1 MLEVYFESYGCSA
14 NYNSTEIMKGLVKQ
28 AGLNITS
35 NIDFADLVVINSC
48 IVKEPTEEKIRR
60 KVQDLSHAG
69 KKVILAG
76 CMAKLRK
83 KSFLNYDSVY
93 LLGTNHIKDINNLI
107 QEIVDGTYD
116 TEKYL
121 DNHSEVKVNVSKI
134 SDEKYIGINQISEGC
149 LGTCT
154 YCITRLAKGKL
165 FSYPS
170 EKIIESVK
178 NDVMSGCK
186 EIWIT
191 SQDNASYNSEMSK
204 DISKDGLVQLL
215 EEIIKIKGNFFVR
228 VGMMNPN
235 NVLKILPE
243 LIEIYK
249 HEKMFKFLHIPVQS
263 GSNKILKDMKRKYTR
278 EDVLKIVNEFKK
290 EIPNIIFSTDVIVGY
305 PGETKKDFEDTLDLV
320 KQINPE
326 ILNRSKFWPR
336 PQTPAEKL
344 KPISKDEMNKR
355 SLELA
360 NLHLQICKDNQK
372 KWIGWVGKVL
382 VDKKGFGNT
391 YLARSPEYKLFAV
404 QSKDKILGK
413 IVKIKV
419 KSVLP
424 HYLLA
429 IML

>member
-93 LLGTNHIKDINNLI
+93 LLGTNHIKNINNLI

-121 DNHSEVKVNVSKI
+121 DNKSEVKVNISKI
-134 SDEKYIGINQISEGC
+134 SDEKYIG
-149 LGTCT
+149 
-154 YCITRLAKGKL
+154 
-165 FSYPS
+165 
-170 EKIIESVK
+170 
-178 NDVMSGCK
+178 
-186 EIWIT
+186 IT
-191 SQDNASYNSEMSK
+191 SQDNASYNSEISK

-419 KSVLP
+419 NSILP
-424 HYLLA
+424 HYLIA
-429 IML
+429 TVS

>member
-93 LLGTNHIKDINNLI
+93 LLGTNHIKNINNLI

-121 DNHSEVKVNVSKI
+121 DNKSEVKVN
-134 SDEKYIGINQISEGC
+134 
-149 LGTCT
+149 
-154 YCITRLAKGKL
+154 
-165 FSYPS
+165 
-170 EKIIESVK
+170 
-178 NDVMSGCK
+178 
-186 EIWIT
+186 
-191 SQDNASYNSEMSK
+191 
-204 DISKDGLVQLL
+204 ISKDGLVQLL

-249 HEKMFKFLHIPVQS
+249 HEKMFKFLHIPIQS
-263 GSNKILKDMKRKYTR
+263 GSNKILKDMNRKYTR
-278 EDVLKIVNEFKK
+278 EDVLKIVNKFKK

-305 PGETKKDFEDTLDLV
+305 PGETKKDFEDTLDIV

-360 NLHLQICKDNQK
+360 NLHLQMCKDNQK

-382 VDKKGFGNT
+382 IDKKGFGNT

-419 KSVLP
+419 NSILP
-424 HYLLA
+424 HYLIA
-429 IML
+429 TVS

>member
-93 LLGTNHIKDINNLI
+93 LLGTNHIKNINNLI

-121 DNHSEVKVNVSKI
+121 DNKSEVKVNISKI

-235 NVLKILPE
+235 NVLKI
-243 LIEIYK
+243 
-249 HEKMFKFLHIPVQS
+249 F
-263 GSNKILKDMKRKYTR
+263 
-278 EDVLKIVNEFKK
+278 NEFKK

>member
-1 MLEVYFESYGCSA
+1 
-14 NYNSTEIMKGLVKQ
+14 
-28 AGLNITS
+28 
-35 NIDFADLVVINSC
+35 
-48 IVKEPTEEKIRR
+48 
-60 KVQDLSHAG
+60 
-69 KKVILAG
+69 
-76 CMAKLRK
+76 MAKLRK

>member
-93 LLGTNHIKDINNLI
+93 LLGTNHIKNVNNL
-107 QEIVDGTYD
+107 
-116 TEKYL
+116 
-121 DNHSEVKVNVSKI
+121 KI

-249 HEKMFKFLHIPVQS
+249 HEKMFKFLHIPIQS
-263 GSNKILKDMKRKYTR
+263 GSNKILKDMNRKYTR
-278 EDVLKIVNEFKK
+278 EDVLKIVNKFKK

-305 PGETKKDFEDTLDLV
+305 PGETKKDFEDTLD
-320 KQINPE
+320 
-326 ILNRSKFWPR
+326 
-336 PQTPAEKL
+336 
-344 KPISKDEMNKR
+344 
-355 SLELA
+355 
-360 NLHLQICKDNQK
+360 
-372 KWIGWVGKVL
+372 
-382 VDKKGFGNT
+382 
-391 YLARSPEYKLFAV
+391 
-404 QSKDKILGK
+404 
-413 IVKIKV
+413 IV
-419 KSVLP
+419 
-424 HYLLA
+424 
-429 IML
+429 

>member
-191 SQDNASYNSEMSK
+191 SQDNASYNSEISK

-215 EEIIKIKGNFFVR
+215 EEIIKIKG
-228 VGMMNPN
+228 
-235 NVLKILPE
+235 
-243 LIEIYK
+243 
-249 HEKMFKFLHIPVQS
+249 KFLHIPIQS
-263 GSNKILKDMKRKYTR
+263 GSNKILKDMNRKYTR
-278 EDVLKIVNEFKK
+278 EDVLKIVNKFKK

-305 PGETKKDFEDTLDLV
+305 PGETKKDFEDTLDIV

-360 NLHLQICKDNQK
+360 NLHLQMCKDNQK

-382 VDKKGFGNT
+382 IDKKGFGNT

-419 KSVLP
+419 NSILP
-424 HYLLA
+424 HYLIA
-429 IML
+429 TVS

>member
-93 LLGTNHIKDINNLI
+93 LLGTNHIKNINNLI

-121 DNHSEVKVNVSKI
+121 DNKSEVKVNISKI

-191 SQDNASYNSEMSK
+191 SQDNASYNSEISK
-204 DISKDGLVQLL
+204 DIS
-215 EEIIKIKGNFFVR
+215 
-228 VGMMNPN
+228 
-235 NVLKILPE
+235 
-243 LIEIYK
+243 
-249 HEKMFKFLHIPVQS
+249 
-263 GSNKILKDMKRKYTR
+263 RKYTR
-278 EDVLKIVNEFKK
+278 EDVLKIVNKFKK

-305 PGETKKDFEDTLDLV
+305 PGETKKDFEDTLDIV

-360 NLHLQICKDNQK
+360 NLHLQMCKDNQK

-382 VDKKGFGNT
+382 IDKKGFGNT

-419 KSVLP
+419 NSILP
-424 HYLLA
+424 HYLIA
-429 IML
+429 TVS